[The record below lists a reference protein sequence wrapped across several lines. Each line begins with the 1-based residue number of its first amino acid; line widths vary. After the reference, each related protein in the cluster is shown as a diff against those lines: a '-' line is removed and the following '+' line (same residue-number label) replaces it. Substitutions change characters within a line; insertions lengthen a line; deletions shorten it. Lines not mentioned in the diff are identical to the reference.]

1 MRGGLLIA
9 AIAASVACRPP
20 AREPPAPP
28 SPPPVA
34 AVADCTT
41 AAAMLAADHRVRALP
56 SLRATGSPRYQGL
69 LRTACRD
76 DGWPPAF
83 LACVTRS
90 RGGRER
96 CDDLL
101 DATAQLR
108 LAARRGILEESLVV
122 DEDDTATTVDPATPE
137 ALDACEAVAADRE
150 AWASCPAIPG
160 PLAGAYRDGARALR
174 ADVAALRETPASA
187 DRRQRVEAC
196 LRDGLTLRRTARRGG
211 CPLAVH
217 VEVSA
222 VASPT
227 GLPATCA
234 LYTAAALAHAAC
246 ERIAPATRAQATA
259 AMERVIGEWA
269 SGADGETRRRVRHR
283 CLYFGQE
290 LWRDTADAGC
300 PPGR

>member
-1 MRGGLLIA
+1 VTRGLLVA
-9 AIAASVACRPP
+9 AIAVAACRPA

-28 SPPPVA
+28 VAPPVPVA
-34 AVADCTT
+34 ADCTT
-41 AAAMLAADHRVRALP
+41 AAATLAADHRVRPLP

-69 LRTACRD
+69 LRAACRD
-76 DGWPPAF
+76 DRWPPAF
-83 LACVTRS
+83 LACVTAPG
-90 RGGRER
+90 GGRDR

-101 DATAQLR
+101 DASARLR
-108 LAARRGILEESLVV
+108 LAARRGILEETLIV

-160 PLAGAYRDGARALR
+160 PLAAAYRDGARALR
-174 ADVAALRETPASA
+174 ADVAALRETPASP
-187 DRRQRVEAC
+187 DRRQRVETC

-217 VEVSA
+217 LEVSA
-222 VASPT
+222 VAMPT
-227 GLPATCA
+227 GLPASCA
-234 LYTAAALAHAAC
+234 LYTAAAIAHAAC
-246 ERIAPATRAQATA
+246 EHIPAATRAQATA
-259 AMERVIGEWA
+259 AMERVVGEWTG
-269 SGADGETRRRVRHR
+269 GADGETRRRVRHR